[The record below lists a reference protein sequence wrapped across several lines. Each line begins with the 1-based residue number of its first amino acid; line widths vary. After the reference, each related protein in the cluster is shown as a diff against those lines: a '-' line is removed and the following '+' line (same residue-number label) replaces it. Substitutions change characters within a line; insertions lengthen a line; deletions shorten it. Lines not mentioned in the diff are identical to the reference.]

1 MIIQYIAKILFG
13 KTRSRSYG
21 TLFHAFLRYDIL
33 NVLDNVIVCWVHLSH
48 PFPHLCM
55 LALTSPLRYTSL
67 TGVAAPST
75 EERRLTMLEF
85 DEETHQALMDACLDD
100 STKIIRYMEE
110 KEKQSRPYN
119 LTMLILALISAIGG
133 TVAAI
138 TGVMTY
144 LSQLS

>member
-1 MIIQYIAKILFG
+1 MRIGSLLKIFPF
-13 KTRSRSYG
+13 SYG
-21 TLFHAFLRYDIL
+21 LI
-33 NVLDNVIVCWVHLSH
+33 
-48 PFPHLCM
+48 P
-55 LALTSPLRYTSL
+55 
-67 TGVAAPST
+67 
-75 EERRLTMLEF
+75 
-85 DEETHQALMDACLDD
+85 HQAIMDACLDD

>member
-1 MIIQYIAKILFG
+1 
-13 KTRSRSYG
+13 
-21 TLFHAFLRYDIL
+21 
-33 NVLDNVIVCWVHLSH
+33 
-48 PFPHLCM
+48 
-55 LALTSPLRYTSL
+55 
-67 TGVAAPST
+67 
-75 EERRLTMLEF
+75 MLEF
-85 DEETHQALMDACLDD
+85 NEETHQALMDTCLDD

>member
-1 MIIQYIAKILFG
+1 MTPNAQTITFIAFSNDFSISLTPSASLYACFYI
-13 KTRSRSYG
+13 S
-21 TLFHAFLRYDIL
+21 
-33 NVLDNVIVCWVHLSH
+33 
-48 PFPHLCM
+48 
-55 LALTSPLRYTSL
+55 LALYFPYRLPPE
-67 TGVAAPST
+67 PST

-133 TVAAI
+133 TIAAI
-138 TGVMTY
+138 TSVITY
-144 LSQLS
+144 FSQLS